1 MKPVTFPG
9 IRFRLHRAH
18 AGISGDRQLSASTSS
33 PTDDQPDIEDNPADN
48 EGELPRSFLESKL
61 WFAAFA
67 VVGVIVAIT
76 AVILLTRADS
86 AGQGFAYTELVPPR
100 ETLDFSLTNHRGEN
114 FTLSDHAGET
124 TILTFLYTSCTD
136 VCPFIGAKL
145 RQTLDLLGDDAEGVN
160 VVSITLDPERDSP
173 ERAADYSRSL
183 RMFDDW
189 HYLLGDAEELLPL
202 WIHYFAGEP
211 IITDSAVFATDEE
224 VEQYG
229 LNAGLTDLN
238 ERTANQTRFE
248 FGGGYDVGH
257 ATPVIIIDK
266 DLKMRLVAG
275 QSLEP
280 DRFAEDVRRIH
291 TES

>member
-1 MKPVTFPG
+1 M
-9 IRFRLHRAH
+9 
-18 AGISGDRQLSASTSS
+18 SASTSS
-33 PTDDQPDIEDNPADN
+33 PTDDQPDIKDNPAEQED
-48 EGELPRSFLESKL
+48 EFPRSFLESKL

-86 AGQGFAYTELVPPR
+86 ASQGFAYTELVPPR

-160 VVSITLDPERDSP
+160 VVAITLDPERDSP

-189 HYLLGDAEELLPL
+189 HYLLGEAFRLLVHLANLSGDLLDARRYLFGRGCGLFRLRRCADDGLVHLL
-202 WIHYFAGEP
+202 
-211 IITDSAVFATDEE
+211 AV
-224 VEQYG
+224 
-229 LNAGLTDLN
+229 LHH
-238 ERTANQTRFE
+238 
-248 FGGGYDVGH
+248 GGG
-257 ATPVIIIDK
+257 
-266 DLKMRLVAG
+266 
-275 QSLEP
+275 
-280 DRFAEDVRRIH
+280 
-291 TES
+291 

>member
-1 MKPVTFPG
+1 M
-9 IRFRLHRAH
+9 
-18 AGISGDRQLSASTSS
+18 SASTSS
-33 PTDDQPDIEDNPADN
+33 PTDDQPDIEDNPADV
-48 EGELPRSFLESKL
+48 EDGLPRSFLESKL

-86 AGQGFAYTELVPPR
+86 DDQGFAYTELVPPQ
-100 ETLDFSLTNHRGEN
+100 ETLGFSLANHRGEF
-114 FTLSDHAGET
+114 FTLSEHAGET

-145 RQTLDLLGDDAEGVN
+145 RQTLDILGDDADGIN
-160 VVSITLDPERDSP
+160 VVAITLDPERDSP
-173 ERAADYSRSL
+173 ERAAEYSRSL

-189 HYLLGDAEELLPL
+189 HYLLGETEELLPL
-202 WIHYFAGEP
+202 WIHYFTGEP
-211 IITDSAVFATDEE
+211 VITQRAVFATDEE
-224 VEQYG
+224 IKQYG

-257 ATPVIIIDK
+257 ATPVIIIDRN
-266 DLKMRLVAG
+266 LKMRLVAG

-280 DRFAEDVRRIH
+280 DRFAEDVRRILI
-291 TES
+291 EG

>member
-1 MKPVTFPG
+1 M
-9 IRFRLHRAH
+9 
-18 AGISGDRQLSASTSS
+18 QLSASTPS
-33 PTDDQPDIEDNPADN
+33 PTDDQPDIEDNPVDLE
-48 EGELPRSFLESKL
+48 EGSPRSFLESKL

-67 VVGVIVAIT
+67 IVGVIVAVT

-86 AGQGFAYTELVPPR
+86 VAQDFSYTELIPPQ

-114 FTLSDHAGET
+114 FTLSDHAGEM

-145 RQTLDLLGDDAEGVN
+145 RQTLDILGDDAESVN
-160 VVSITLDPERDSP
+160 VVAITLDPERDSP

-189 HYLLGDAEELLPL
+189 NYLLGETEELLPL
-202 WIHYFAGEP
+202 WIHYFVGEP
-211 IITDSAVFATDEE
+211 VITGRAAFATHEE
-224 VEQYG
+224 IEQFG
-229 LNAGLTDLN
+229 LSAGLTDLN
-238 ERTANQTRFE
+238 ERTANQTRFD

-257 ATPVIIIDK
+257 ATPVIVIDK
-266 DLKMRLVAG
+266 NQKMRLVAG

-280 DRFAEDVRRIH
+280 GRFAEDVRRILK
-291 TES
+291 EG